1 MSRFLSPGNWEANTK
16 ENRATTT
23 KTLAF
28 AASIA
33 MLVAI
38 SGLATARAGEMYTQ
52 DPPVAAGRWNQRVRS
67 AFNTTYPAMTTQTI
81 DNNKYRYHG
90 GPKSND

>member
-1 MSRFLSPGNWEANTK
+1 M
-16 ENRATTT
+16 TT
-23 KTLAF
+23 KNLAL
-28 AASIA
+28 AASMM

-38 SGLATARAGEMYTQ
+38 SGLLSARAAGS
-52 DPPVAAGRWNQRVRS
+52 DSRDRSVATGRSDQQLRR
-67 AFNTTYPAMTTQTI
+67 AFNASYPAMTIQTV

>member
-1 MSRFLSPGNWEANTK
+1 
-16 ENRATTT
+16 
-23 KTLAF
+23 
-28 AASIA
+28 

-38 SGLATARAGEMYTQ
+38 SGLASAH
-52 DPPVAAGRWNQRVRS
+52 AAGSYIRDWPVVIGRSDQQVRN
-67 AFNTTYPAMTTQTI
+67 AFNASYPAMATQTV

>member
-1 MSRFLSPGNWEANTK
+1 M
-16 ENRATTT
+16 TT
-23 KTLAF
+23 KNLAF

-38 SGLATARAGEMYTQ
+38 SGLASARAAGTYTQ
-52 DPPVAAGRWNQRVRS
+52 DRPVATGRWDHHVRNALN
-67 AFNTTYPAMTTQTI
+67 AFYPAMTTQTV
-81 DNNKYRYHG
+81 DNNKHRYHG

>member
-1 MSRFLSPGNWEANTK
+1 M
-16 ENRATTT
+16 TT
-23 KTLAF
+23 KNLTL

-38 SGLATARAGEMYTQ
+38 SGLGSARAAESHAR
-52 DPPVAAGRWNQRVRS
+52 DWPVVTSRS
-67 AFNTTYPAMTTQTI
+67 DHQLRRAFNASYPAMATQTVE
-81 DNNKYRYHG
+81 NNKYRYHG

>member
-1 MSRFLSPGNWEANTK
+1 M
-16 ENRATTT
+16 TT
-23 KTLAF
+23 KNLAL

-38 SGLATARAGEMYTQ
+38 SGLASARAGGTYTQ
-52 DPPVAAGRWNQRVRS
+52 DRPVETGRWDQHVRN
-67 AFNTTYPAMTTQTI
+67 AFNVSHPAMTIQTV

>member
-1 MSRFLSPGNWEANTK
+1 M
-16 ENRATTT
+16 TT
-23 KTLAF
+23 KNLAL
-28 AASIA
+28 AASMT

-38 SGLATARAGEMYTQ
+38 SGLESARAAGSHTR
-52 DPPVAAGRWNQRVRS
+52 DWPAATRRS
-67 AFNTTYPAMTTQTI
+67 DQQLRHAFNASYPAMAPQTV